1 MGEGQGWRA
10 WQTLQRTSWALPS
23 CQTSPTQL
31 PTHCPSA
38 HLPYPLTGQRCSS
51 CKLHALPIPMI
62 LPPQVHLGLTDSS
75 HSLQDLVQFPKCH
88 DVLGL
93 DPPGLV
99 KPCNAQ
105 TFIHRTVCSDFKWM
119 IFP

>member
-51 CKLHALPIPMI
+51 CKEERHPALVWEDTFRFSNF
-62 LPPQVHLGLTDSS
+62 LFTTFFLQGTVLAAVVSLTDS
-75 HSLQDLVQFPKCH
+75 
-88 DVLGL
+88 VL
-93 DPPGLV
+93 
-99 KPCNAQ
+99 
-105 TFIHRTVCSDFKWM
+105 TIT
-119 IFP
+119 